1 MKKKLVYTAVLV
13 FCTALVAVSF
23 FMKNKSVQPEPQPE
37 VISRV
42 EPAATPA
49 PTPTPE
55 VVPIDFKAWKAVNED
70 VYAWINVPNTNI
82 DYPVLQS
89 NEEEDSD
96 YYLEYT
102 IDHVRAR
109 PGAIYSEKEFNS
121 KSFRDTVVVLYG
133 HDMWSNDTYFHQ
145 LHLFEEQTFFDE
157 NREVIIY
164 TPGEVIHYTIFGV
177 VNFDDRH
184 LMASYHSFAADSD
197 KLDFLNDCLQYKN
210 SIYDLPLMKEA
221 AEEDSHI
228 LILSTCNRIA
238 EDQRYLVLAMRNEE

>member
-1 MKKKLVYTAVLV
+1 MKKKLVYTTVLV

-49 PTPTPE
+49 LTPTPE
-55 VVPIDFKAWKAVNED
+55 VIPIDFKEWKAVNED
-70 VYAWINVPNTNI
+70 VYAWINIPNTNI

-102 IDHVRAR
+102 IEHVRKR

-121 KSFRDTVVVLYG
+121 KSFRDPVVILYG
-133 HDMWSNDTYFHQ
+133 HDMWTNDTYFHQ
-145 LHLFEEQTFFDE
+145 LHLFEKQAFFDE

-164 TPGEVIHYTIFGV
+164 TPGEAIHYTIFGV

-184 LMASYHSFAADSD
+184 LMASYNGFAADSD

-210 SIYDLPLMKEA
+210 SIYDIELMEEA
-221 AEEDSHI
+221 AQDDRHI